1 VVEPER
7 DACDVQDVVLDSGAL
22 ASRPVRVAGASASG
36 ARVVVWTAQRRVL
49 RVSASARS
57 YLVINENFNVG
68 WRASIGGRPLRTVR
82 LDGWKQGW
90 LLPAGTAGV
99 VTLTYGPDRLYHDAI
114 IGGLGAVGLILL
126 LAVAPWAVGA
136 LRRAAREARDGAAP
150 GSADGAGGAWG
161 GQRPLTAGRPEH
173 LGMKPH
179 RPGTDAGPVSASA
192 DWRSRRLRLDLHLDL
207 RYSSA
212 ATWAAVACGLPLTGF
227 WLGGYLGAAILTAV
241 TGLFMTAA
249 SYQHSRRYWREL
261 SRPRLLTGLLVVA
274 AACGATGEHLLLA
287 GSSGLLVTA
296 LSDTIP
302 QVICLVIVGRL
313 MAALILPAP

>member
-1 VVEPER
+1 
-7 DACDVQDVVLDSGAL
+7 VL
-22 ASRPVRVAGASASG
+22 
-36 ARVVVWTAQRRVL
+36 VWTAQRRVL

-68 WRASIGGRPLRTVR
+68 WRASIGGRRLQTVR

-99 VTLTYGPDRLYHDAI
+99 VTLTYLPDRLYHDAVV
-114 IGGLGAVGLILL
+114 GGLGAVGLILL
-126 LAVAPWAVGA
+126 FALLPWAVGA
-136 LRRAAREARDGAAP
+136 LRRAVREARDSNGGESERGAAP
-150 GSADGAGGAWG
+150 GLADGAGGASSSY
-161 GQRPLTAGRPEH
+161 RPHFGR
-173 LGMKPH
+173 GSAS
-179 RPGTDAGPVSASA
+179 DAGGP
-192 DWRSRRLRLDLHLDL
+192 SRRPRSDR

-212 ATWAAVACGLPLTGF
+212 ASWAAVGCGLLLTGF
-227 WLGGYLGAAILTAV
+227 WLGGYLGATILAAA
-241 TGLFMTAA
+241 TGLFMTAV
-249 SYQHSRRYWREL
+249 SYRHSGRYWLEL

-274 AACGATGEHLLLA
+274 AACGAAGEHLLLA

-313 MAALILPAP
+313 MAALILPDP